1 MPFYKRSYSP
11 GELQFITTSTY
22 RRAPLFL
29 SERFC
34 RCFVRRLERLRQ
46 EMKFLLIGWVLMP
59 DHLHLL
65 LKPEPA
71 ETTPLILKGLKEQTA
86 SRILKTLRENPRRF
100 VRAFA
105 PRNPVERTL
114 VRAIDE
120 TAWRMLRAYHTRA
133 AADAKMLKH
142 LLNSAPRARALSAG
156 DTLDL
161 ILKLELALGND
172 LKLMDSAGRIRRQ
185 LERLTGMLVRKR
197 SRGKLDYRI
206 ITKEHKNDWANLLKY
221 ARKKKAAR
229 SR

>member
-1 MPFYKRSYSP
+1 MAYALTPA
-11 GELQFITTSTY
+11 
-22 RRAPLFL
+22 RRAASLKNLRLAWEMHRELGYRSGNPKPPLSREARDGPFFYGL
-29 SERFC
+29 YARNL
-34 RCFVRRLERLRQ
+34 RRSVIHMGEDVHEFDR
-46 EMKFLLIGWVLMP
+46 
-59 DHLHLL
+59 HL
-65 LKPEPA
+65 
-71 ETTPLILKGLKEQTA
+71 
-86 SRILKTLRENPRRF
+86 RRF

-114 VRAIDE
+114 VRAIGE
-120 TAWRMLRAYHTRA
+120 TAWRMLRAYYTRA

-161 ILKLELALGND
+161 IIKLELALGND
-172 LKLMDSAGRIRRQ
+172 LKLMDSAARIRRQ